1 MRSST
6 RNDSQGPRNH
16 VRNHGNA
23 SGSRWLVQPEL
34 CRSLGSDG
42 RRHRCR
48 SRRHRRGYRHRPP
61 RRPGDG
67 RDGSPARDRQPDPD
81 GRADSGRLHRRRRA
95 VRRRRHPAHLAQ
107 VHVVGL
113 PRGSGPGRSHDLLS
127 FRQPSMRALIL
138 SAAALLLR
146 ASPLAAQEPGHD
158 APAGLLDVNAGL
170 MFWTLLIFI
179 ALMFILSRYAFG
191 PITAAV
197 EERERALE
205 EAILA
210 AKADRE
216 AASALLEQ
224 QRQQIEAARNDAQ
237 RLIADGRA
245 SGEKL
250 RAEMLEETRQQQQE
264 LLDRARREIGAER
277 DRAIQQL
284 RSEAVDLAIAGA
296 SRVIEKDLDDASNR
310 QLVEKFLVSLDKA
323 PRDAR

>member
-1 MRSST
+1 
-6 RNDSQGPRNH
+6 
-16 VRNHGNA
+16 
-23 SGSRWLVQPEL
+23 
-34 CRSLGSDG
+34 
-42 RRHRCR
+42 
-48 SRRHRRGYRHRPP
+48 
-61 RRPGDG
+61 
-67 RDGSPARDRQPDPD
+67 
-81 GRADSGRLHRRRRA
+81 
-95 VRRRRHPAHLAQ
+95 
-107 VHVVGL
+107 
-113 PRGSGPGRSHDLLS
+113 
-127 FRQPSMRALIL
+127 MRALIL
-138 SAAALLLR
+138 SAAALLLL
-146 ASPLAAQEPGHD
+146 ASPLAAQGDHD
-158 APAGLLDVNAGL
+158 APPGLLSVNGGL
-170 MFWTLLIFI
+170 MFWTLLIFV
-179 ALMFILSRYAFG
+179 ALMFILSKYAFG